1 MGYITVMVIAI
12 DGPAGAG
19 KSTVSR
25 QLARALGFIYLDT
38 GAMYRALAWALRRE
52 DLRRGEAS
60 LTLAALGQL
69 PLHFRLIDGELVVTY
84 RGKRL
89 GDELREPEITNM
101 ASRVSQFPAIREFLT
116 AWQKRLA
123 EEGNVVAEGRDMTT
137 VVFPDSP
144 FKVFLTADLAT
155 RAQRRQLEYRQ
166 KGLEI
171 EYGLLE
177 AQIRARD
184 EADQQRSIAPLR
196 PSAEAFILDT
206 SHLDPA
212 EVLRQLIDFYNR
224 KIEGQEPSGKIRP
237 LAQK

>member
-1 MGYITVMVIAI
+1 MVIAI

-25 QLARALGFIYLDT
+25 QLARDLGFIYLDT

-52 DLRRGEAS
+52 DLRYGKTS
-60 LTLAALGQL
+60 LTLDALEQL
-69 PLHFRLIDGELVVTY
+69 PLEFQLIDGELVVAY
-84 RGKRL
+84 QGKRL

-101 ASRVSQFPAIREFLT
+101 ASRVSQLPTIREFLT
-116 AWQKRLA
+116 GLQRRLA
-123 EEGNVVAEGRDMTT
+123 EEGDVVAEGRDTTT

-171 EYGLLE
+171 EYELLE

-184 EADQQRSIAPLR
+184 EADQQRCIAPLR
-196 PSAEAFILDT
+196 PSAEAFVLDT
-206 SHLDPA
+206 SHLDAA
-212 EVLRQLIDFYNR
+212 EVLRQLIDFYNIKR
-224 KIEGQEPSGKIRP
+224 QGPEPSGKIRP